1 MTLPNGAGGYQVGDG
16 NLGEV
21 TLGTSPVPTAY
32 TAAATLTTLDLS
44 GGLVVYTS
52 ASTADLALPVVVG
65 VGGVNADISSAK
77 VNSSFDIALVATSTG
92 VPTITAPANS
102 GWTLVGSG
110 AGVASRS
117 VLFRAVKTSATTY
130 NLYRIAG

>member
-1 MTLPNGAGGYQVGDG
+1 MALPNGAGGYQVGDG

-21 TLGTSPVPTAY
+21 TLGTSAIPTAY
-32 TAAATLTTLDLS
+32 TAAATLTTLDLA

-52 ASTADLALPVVVG
+52 ASTADLALPAVSVV
-65 VGGVNADISSAK
+65 NTDISSAK
-77 VNSSFDIALVATSTG
+77 VNSSFEFSLVATSTG
-92 VPTITAPANS
+92 VPTITVGT
-102 GWTLVGSG
+102 GWTLVGVG
-110 AGVASRS
+110 TGVASRS

>member
-1 MTLPNGAGGYQVGDG
+1 MALPNGAGGYQVGDG

-21 TLGTSPVPTAY
+21 TLSTSSIPTAY
-32 TAAATLTTLDLS
+32 TAAATLTSLDLA

-52 ASTADLALPVVVG
+52 ASTADLALPAVSV
-65 VGGVNADISSAK
+65 VNADISSAK
-77 VNSSFDIALVATSTG
+77 VNSSFEFSLVATSTG
-92 VPTITAPANS
+92 VPTITAGT
-102 GWTLVGSG
+102 GWTLVGVG
-110 AGVASRS
+110 TGVASRS

>member
-1 MTLPNGAGGYQVGDG
+1 MAILPNGAGGYQVGDG

-21 TLGTSPVPTAY
+21 TFGTSAIPTAY
-32 TAAATLTTLDLS
+32 TAGATLTTANLA

-52 ASTADLALPVVVG
+52 SSTADLALPAVTG

-77 VNSSFDIALVATSTG
+77 VNSSFDFALIATSTG
-92 VPTITAPANS
+92 VPTITAGT

-110 AGVASRS
+110 AGVASKS
-117 VLFRAVKTSATTY
+117 VLFRAVKTGAETY

>member
-1 MTLPNGAGGYQVGDG
+1 MAIPNGAGGYQVGDG

-21 TLGTSPVPTAY
+21 TLSTSAIPTAY
-32 TAAATLTTLDLS
+32 TAGATLTTADLA
-44 GGLVVYTS
+44 GGAVVYTS
-52 ASTADLALPVVVG
+52 SSTADLALPAVTG

-77 VNSSFDIALVATSTG
+77 VNSSFEFSLIATSTG
-92 VPTITAPANS
+92 VPTITAGT
-102 GWTLVGSG
+102 GWTLVGVG
-110 AGVASRS
+110 LGIASRS

>member
-21 TLGTSPVPTAY
+21 TLGTSAIPTAY
-32 TAAATLTTLDLS
+32 TAAATLTTADLA
-44 GGLVVYTS
+44 GGAVVYTS
-52 ASTADLALPVVVG
+52 SSTADLTLPAVSV
-65 VGGVNADISSAK
+65 VNADISSAK
-77 VNSSFDIALVATSTG
+77 TNSSFEFSLVATSTG
-92 VPTITAPANS
+92 VPTIVVGT
-102 GWTLVGSG
+102 GWTLVGVG
-110 AGVASRS
+110 TGVASRS

>member
-1 MTLPNGAGGYQVGDG
+1 MALPNGAGGYQVGDG
-16 NLGEV
+16 NLTEV
-21 TLGTSPVPTAY
+21 TLGISAIPTAL
-32 TAAATLTTLDLS
+32 TAAATLTSAALA

-52 ASTADLALPVVVG
+52 ASTADLTLPAVSV
-65 VGGVNADISSAK
+65 VNADISSAK
-77 VNSSFDIALVATSTG
+77 TNSSFEFALIATSTG
-92 VPTITAPANS
+92 VPTILVGT

-117 VLFRAVKTSATTY
+117 VLFRAVKTGAETY

>member
-21 TLGTSPVPTAY
+21 TLGTSAIPTAY
-32 TAAATLTTLDLS
+32 TAAGTLTTTDLA
-44 GGLVVYTS
+44 GGAVVYTS
-52 ASTADLALPVVVG
+52 ASTADLTLPAVSV
-65 VGGVNADISSAK
+65 VNADISSAK
-77 VNSSFDIALVATSTG
+77 VNSSFDFALVATSTG
-92 VPTITAPANS
+92 VPTIVVGT
-102 GWTLVGSG
+102 GWTLVGVG
-110 AGVASRS
+110 TGVASRS

>member
-1 MTLPNGAGGYQVGDG
+1 MAILPNGAGGYQVGDG

-21 TLGTSPVPTAY
+21 TLGVSAIPTAY
-32 TAAATLTTLDLS
+32 TAGVTLTTADLA
-44 GGLVVYTS
+44 GGAVVYTS
-52 ASTADLALPVVVG
+52 SSTADLALPAVTGTTG
-65 VGGVNADISSAK
+65 VDAAISSAK
-77 VNSSFDIALVATSTG
+77 VNSSFEFALIATSTG
-92 VPTITAPANS
+92 VPTITAGT

-110 AGVASRS
+110 AGVASKS

>member
-1 MTLPNGAGGYQVGDG
+1 MAILPNGAGGYQVGDG

-21 TLGTSPVPTAY
+21 TLGVSAIPTAY
-32 TAAATLTTLDLS
+32 TAGATLTTANLA
-44 GGLVVYTS
+44 GGIVVYTS
-52 ASTADLALPVVVG
+52 SSTADLALPAVTG

-77 VNSSFDIALVATSTG
+77 VNSSFDFALVATSTG
-92 VPTITAPANS
+92 VPTLTAGT

-117 VLFRAVKTSATTY
+117 VLFRAVKTGENTY

>member
-1 MTLPNGAGGYQVGDG
+1 MPTLPNGAGGYQVGDG

-21 TLGTSPVPTAY
+21 TLGVAAIPTAY
-32 TAAATLTTLDLS
+32 TAAATLTTANLA

-52 ASTADLALPVVVG
+52 ASTANLTLPAVTVV
-65 VGGVNADISSAK
+65 NTDIGSAK
-77 VNSSFDIALVATSTG
+77 VNSSFEFSLIATSTG
-92 VPTITAPANS
+92 VPTIVVGT

-110 AGVASRS
+110 AGVASLS
-117 VLFRAVKTSATTY
+117 VLFRAVKTGEATY

>member
-1 MTLPNGAGGYQVGDG
+1 MAILPNGAGGYQVGDG

-21 TLGTSPVPTAY
+21 TLGVSAIPTAY
-32 TAAATLTTLDLS
+32 TAGATLTTADLA
-44 GGLVVYTS
+44 GGAVVYTS
-52 ASTADLALPVVVG
+52 SSTADLALPAVTG
-65 VGGVNADISSAK
+65 VGGVDADISSAK
-77 VNSSFDIALVATSTG
+77 VNSSFEFALIATSTG
-92 VPTITAPANS
+92 VPTITAGT

-110 AGVASRS
+110 AGVASKS